1 MNQPKEVLDENKLVP
16 KLNIKDGNEQSETE
30 IGNQNVKRNL
40 VDTEEKFNKTKV
52 LKAELL
58 HEKSDTVEVCVI

>member
-40 VDTEEKFNKTKV
+40 VDTEENFNKTKV